1 MIAMGSPD
9 GPTSRQHQLGLAAG
23 WLICDVGQ
31 NQVARHGSHRSLF
44 AMATIVREI
53 QIAASAES
61 VWDAVRDVGAVHR
74 RLAPGLVVD
83 VILES
88 GLRHVTFANGL
99 VLDEMI
105 VSVDESIRRVA
116 YTALNRA
123 KHHQASMQVF
133 SKDKDCCRFVWITDV
148 LPDEI
153 SERFAAVMDQ
163 AIPVIERTLVTHTT
177 EPNQTPAP
185 TPPGDRGSP

>member
-1 MIAMGSPD
+1 
-9 GPTSRQHQLGLAAG
+9 
-23 WLICDVGQ
+23 
-31 NQVARHGSHRSLF
+31 
-44 AMATIVREI
+44 MATIVREI

-61 VWDAVRDVGAVHR
+61 AWDAVREIGAVHR

-83 VILES
+83 VRLEP

-105 VSVDESIRRVA
+105 VSVDDTIRRVA
-116 YTALNRA
+116 YTAMNRA

-133 SKDKDCCRFVWITDV
+133 PEGTNRCRFVWITDV

-153 SERFAAVMDQ
+153 AERFAAVMDQ
-163 AIPVIERTLVTHTT
+163 AAPIIERTLKVQFSGT
-177 EPNQTPAP
+177 
-185 TPPGDRGSP
+185 